1 MNAGNSNGSSNSM
14 FKPMAAALMCALGLG
29 LSSTASHAQ
38 GMFDEPA
45 LTTDPPVE
53 SLFQG
58 QTTYTRD
65 QGEARMEIGAS
76 HQRSGE
82 IRNNEIVG
90 RTEYGITDR
99 LQAQVSLPLEIADQS
114 GGFSAST
121 GMSRVEVGA
130 KYSVLPSSSPMALS
144 AGVDVDVPLASKDV
158 TGSRPS
164 AGPTFKPS
172 IAAGG
177 GSDRAQVQASIQGE
191 LGQPNRGLNASVGG
205 MYSLG
210 SVVPTMEFSSRAT
223 ENETPE
229 FYATPGVTY
238 KFSDRTQLGVG
249 AGIGLNDKS
258 DDVQVMAKLSVGLG
272 R

>member
-1 MNAGNSNGSSNSM
+1 MNAGSSNGSSSSM
-14 FKPMAAALMCALGLG
+14 FKPMAAALLCALGLG
-29 LSSTASHAQ
+29 AGSAVSSAQ
-38 GMFDEPA
+38 SIYDEPS
-45 LTTDPPVE
+45 LTIDPPVE

-58 QTTYTRD
+58 QTTYTRE
-65 QGEARMEIGAS
+65 QGEARMEIGGT

-90 RTEYGITDR
+90 RAEYGITDH
-99 LQAQVSLPLEIADQS
+99 LQAQVSLPLDIADRS

-121 GMSRVEVGA
+121 GMSRVEIGA

-144 AGVDVDVPLASKDV
+144 AGVDVDVPLASQDV
-158 TGSRPS
+158 TGSRPN

-172 IAAGG
+172 IAVGG
-177 GSDRAQVQASIQGE
+177 GTGSAQVQASLQGE

-210 SVVPTMEFSSRAT
+210 SIVPTLEFSSYAT

-249 AGIGLNDKS
+249 AGIGLNDQS